1 MSILKFAL
9 EMILPVCALSMKE
22 LLCTQCIFLRTIQ
35 CVEIIFGGAFSF
47 LCPCLFTSFFMKHS
61 YALGK
66 YENQSRSR

>member
-35 CVEIIFGGAFSF
+35 CVEIIFEGAFSF
-47 LCPCLFTSFFMKHS
+47 LCPCLFTSFFYETFICNMKIK
-61 YALGK
+61 AGPD
-66 YENQSRSR
+66 R